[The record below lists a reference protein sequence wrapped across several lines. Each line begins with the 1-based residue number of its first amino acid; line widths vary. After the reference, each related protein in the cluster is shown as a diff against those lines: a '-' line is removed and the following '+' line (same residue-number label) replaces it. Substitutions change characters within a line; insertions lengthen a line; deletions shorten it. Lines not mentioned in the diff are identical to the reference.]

1 MCEGTDSTRKPLR
14 QGATAVRVRR
24 PSPDQVE
31 DELASMRGTKDVDKI
46 SYPERRQIHSVCSS
60 EEKLWVE
67 RGDAGEVSSSRAS
80 SRDSSPAKSLH
91 LSKRQT
97 VSTASDTGRHR
108 HCHLAV
114 SLCCHAMQHS
124 MVKLL

>member
-46 SYPERRQIHSVCSS
+46 SYPERRQIHGVCSL

-67 RGDAGEVSSSRAS
+67 REGASEVSSSMAS

-97 VSTASDTGRHR
+97 VSVASDTGRHHR
-108 HCHLAV
+108 DHLAV
-114 SLCCHAMQHS
+114 SYVWAAE
-124 MVKLL
+124 LLPDTTQ